1 MTPLRLLGLAAAA
14 LLLLLTYLLI
24 ESAAP
29 DATRHERILDTLRAA
44 TLNDAALQRDVLQA
58 RAGLLR
64 NYDPL
69 VRSVEN
75 LRRAA
80 TDLRRAGQIA
90 RGGMRT
96 EIDRE
101 VAAVVAA
108 VDEQLVRNV
117 PDTDRSHERELGRA
131 TFKAA
136 E

>member
-1 MTPLRLLGLAAAA
+1 MTPPRSLGLAAAA

-29 DATRHERILDTLRAA
+29 DAARHERILDTLRAA

-69 VRSVEN
+69 VRSVET
-75 LRRAA
+75 LRDAA
-80 TDLRRAGQIA
+80 ADLRMAGQIA
-90 RGGMRT
+90 RGGMRA

-101 VAAVVAA
+101 VAAVA
-108 VDEQLVRNV
+108 
-117 PDTDRSHERELGRA
+117 RSEEHTSELQSVKISYA
-131 TFKAA
+131 DFCLKK
-136 E
+136 

>member
-1 MTPLRLLGLAAAA
+1 MTPPRLLGLAAAA

-29 DATRHERILDTLRAA
+29 NAARHERILDTLRAA

-75 LRRAA
+75 LRSAA
-80 TDLRRAGQIA
+80 ADLRRAGQIA
-90 RGGMRT
+90 RGGRRA

-101 VAAVVAA
+101 VAAVAA
-108 VDEQLVRNV
+108 AGDQQAPLGEQIKFPKSLL
-117 PDTDRSHERELGRA
+117 PKSLI
-131 TFKAA
+131 FLS
-136 E
+136 